1 MKVFYLYKSTII
13 DLLLVNNSS
22 NYMNIFLSKLIF
34 KDKIINNTTN
44 LCNFI
49 PQEYTVLLITTNK
62 TLTCN

>member
-1 MKVFYLYKSTII
+1 
-13 DLLLVNNSS
+13 
-22 NYMNIFLSKLIF
+22 MNIFLSKLIF